1 MAAKSQRKEVIQNG
15 KVKQGS
21 DEREGCFGSVKSA
34 PQPEVQPGCKVGCGV
49 GPHSA
54 SEQEVG
60 PGASN
65 AGPGS
70 PGSSF

>member
-1 MAAKSQRKEVIQNG
+1 VAAKSQRKKVIPNG

-21 DEREGCFGSVKSA
+21 DEREGCFGSFESA
-34 PQPEVQPGCKVGCGV
+34 PQPEVQPGCKVGSGV
-49 GPHSA
+49 GPHPA

-60 PGASN
+60 RGAGN
-65 AGPGS
+65 AGPGA